1 MGPGGIVVID
11 GHSPGVIDAMQQL
24 AEGGQ
29 TYDVLIGRSLASAGL
44 AGLRTLHE
52 CLGQLFARGWLAHRV
67 CYRGRPIVAAIP
79 VTGNYPLRDKSV
91 EDRVCVL
98 SRFALIRREGSQ
110 VVLESPT
117 ARAQVILHDR
127 RAMVVLWQLSRLEK
141 ACETE
146 APKTGLPVGVV
157 QSVIDLL
164 FSAGLLTTVNGSD
177 GVPEDETT
185 PLAHWEFHDLLFHSR
200 SRFGRHRSPFG
211 ATYPLEGHVAPPPAI
226 KPRPAGTRIPLFRP
240 SIRRL
245 IRVDWPL
252 TRALEERRS
261 QRTHAEAPITRRQ
274 IGELLYRTA
283 RVRSV
288 ERRRRGELATSRR
301 VYPSGGATYALELYL
316 AVNTC
321 ERLAG
326 GLYHYCP
333 ARHELQ
339 RVAGMNSDVRALLDD
354 AGQAVGTD
362 SPQVLITIAARFL
375 RASWKYSS
383 ISYALILKEV
393 GVLLQTM
400 YLVGTTMEI
409 GICAIGAG
417 NSDLFARAART
428 NYYDEGSVGEIIL
441 GRSPSTR

>member
-1 MGPGGIVVID
+1 VGPDGIVRLD
-11 GHSPGVIDAMQQL
+11 GHSPGDIDAIRQL
-24 AEGGQ
+24 AHGGL
-29 TYDVLIGRSLASAGL
+29 TYDALIARSLARSGL

-52 CLGQLFARGWLAHRV
+52 CLGQLFARGWLAHQV
-67 CYRGRPIVAAIP
+67 CYRRRAIVSAIP
-79 VTGNYPLRDKSV
+79 ATGDYALGRASA
-91 EDRVCVL
+91 EHRACVL

-110 VVLESPT
+110 VLLESPT
-117 ARAQVILHDR
+117 ARAQVVLHDW
-127 RAMVVLWQLSRLEK
+127 RAMALLWRLSTLGK
-141 ACETE
+141 AFDAE
-146 APKTGLPVGVV
+146 APQTGLPVGVV
-157 QSVIDLL
+157 RSVIELL
-164 FSAGLLTTVNGSD
+164 LGAGVLTTVNASE
-177 GVPEDETT
+177 GVPEDETA
-185 PLAHWEFHDLLFHSR
+185 PLVHWEFHDLLFHSR

-211 ATYPLEGHVAPPPAI
+211 ATRSLEGRVAPPPAI
-226 KPRPAGTRIPLFRP
+226 KPRPAGTRISLFRP
-240 SIRRL
+240 SIPRL
-245 IRVDWPL
+245 MKVDWPL

-261 QRTHAEAPITRRQ
+261 QRAHAKAPITRRQ

-288 ERRRRGELATSRR
+288 EKGKRGEWVTSQR

-333 ARHELQ
+333 EHHELQ
-339 RVAGMNSDVRALLDD
+339 RVARMNSDVRALLDD
-354 AGQAVGTD
+354 AGQAVGAD
-362 SPQVLITIAARFL
+362 APQVLITIAARFL

-400 YLVGTTMEI
+400 YLVATAMEL

-417 NSDLFARAART
+417 NSDLFARASGT
-428 NYYDEGSVGEIIL
+428 NYYDEGSVGELIL
-441 GRSPSTR
+441 GRSP

>member
-11 GHSPGVIDAMQQL
+11 GHSPGVIDAMQRL

-29 TYDVLIGRSLASAGL
+29 PYDVLIGRSLASAGL

-79 VTGNYPLRDKSV
+79 VTGDYPLRHKSV

-98 SRFALIRREGSQ
+98 SRFALMRREGRQ

-117 ARAQVILHDR
+117 ARAQVILHDS
-127 RAMVVLWQLSRLEK
+127 RAMVVLWQLSGLEK
-141 ACETE
+141 ACEAE

-164 FSAGLLTTVNGSD
+164 FRAGLLTTVNASD

-200 SRFGRHRSPFG
+200 SRFGRHRSPYG
-211 ATYPLEGHVAPPPAI
+211 ATNPLEGRVAPPPVI
-226 KPRPAGTRIPLFRP
+226 KPRPAGMRIPLFRP
-240 SIRRL
+240 NIPRL
-245 IRVDWPL
+245 IKVDWPL

-261 QRTHAEAPITRRQ
+261 QRAHAEAPITRRQ

-288 ERRRRGELATSRR
+288 EERTKGEWATSRR

-333 ARHELQ
+333 DRHELQ
-339 RVAGMNSDVRALLDD
+339 RVARMNSDVRALLDD
-354 AGQAVGTD
+354 AGQAAGAD
-362 SPQVLITIAARFL
+362 APQVLVTIAARFL

-400 YLVGTTMEI
+400 YLVATAMEL

-417 NSDLFARAART
+417 NSDLFARAAGT
-428 NYYDEGSVGEIIL
+428 NYYDEGSVGELIL
-441 GRSPSTR
+441 GRSP